1 MKKLGYFGWIL
12 PAILS
17 LSFAAFA
24 EKPKNQMDQFSY
36 TIGYRFATDIQ
47 NQGLD
52 LDPDW
57 VGRAISDVLK
67 GKSVALTIE
76 EMNASMEAYK
86 KQRLAELTEAGN
98 KNLQVGQQYLDK
110 NKQNKNV
117 VTLDNGLQYKIVKE
131 GTGRTPKLQDK
142 VVVHYKG
149 TLIDG
154 TEFDSSYRR
163 GEPASF
169 NVNGVIQ
176 GWQQAL
182 TLMSEGAKWELAIPP
197 HLAYGA
203 RGSGPRIGPNETL
216 LFEVELLEVK

>member
-1 MKKLGYFGWIL
+1 MKKLVFYGWVL
-12 PAILS
+12 LAILGI
-17 LSFAAFA
+17 SFSASAD
-24 EKPKNQMDQFSY
+24 KPKNQQDQFSY
-36 TIGYRFATDIQ
+36 TIGYRFATDIL
-47 NQGLD
+47 NQGLE

-67 GKSVALTIE
+67 EKDVALTID
-76 EMNASMEAYK
+76 EMNAAMEAYK

-98 KNLQVGQQYLDK
+98 KNLQAGQDYLDK
-110 NKQNKNV
+110 NKKNKNV
-117 VTLDNGLQYKIVKE
+117 VTLDNGLQYKILKE
-131 GTGRTPKLQDK
+131 GSGKKPELQDK

-163 GEPASF
+163 GQPASF

-182 TLMSEGAKWELAIPP
+182 TLMPEGSKWELAIPP

-203 RGSGPRIGPNETL
+203 RGSGPKIGPNETL
-216 LFEVELLEVK
+216 LFEVELLEVQ

>member
-1 MKKLGYFGWIL
+1 MKVWVRYGALWVLLGFCSVIWAAK
-12 PAILS
+12 PATQK
-17 LSFAAFA
+17 
-24 EKPKNQMDQFSY
+24 EQFSY

-52 LDPDW
+52 LDAVW
-57 VGRAISDVLK
+57 VGKAISHVLN
-67 GKSVALTIE
+67 GQSLDLSDE
-76 EMNASMEAYK
+76 QMNAAMEAYK
-86 KQRLAELTEAGN
+86 KERLAQLTQMGN
-98 KNLQVGQQYLDK
+98 KNLQTGQAYLEK
-110 NKQNKNV
+110 NGTSKGV
-117 VTLDNGLQYKIVKE
+117 VTLDNGMQYKIIVAGK
-131 GTGRTPKLQDK
+131 GKKPKPEDK

-154 TEFDSSYRR
+154 TEFDSSYKR
-163 GEPASF
+163 GQPASF

-182 TLMSEGAKWELAIPP
+182 VMMSEGSKWELAIPP

-203 RGSGPRIGPNETL
+203 RGSGPQIGPNETL